1 MFMFNLNNWDLMWV
15 HPGGRQ
21 PGRAPQSVSWHF
33 IIWISAL
40 RLNKLCLETRPACLV
55 CAARGD
61 LWLPGDIFLVS
72 AHVTQLG
79 STTKI
84 LFSFTYFIAWQAYK
98 EAIKPPYYFMLH
110 DGLHWWLFSRV
121 FWINYDFKIVNYQPI
136 IIFSKSCVITGFLS
150 PACAASLSALR
161 GRSVLSFSEDLD

>member
-1 MFMFNLNNWDLMWV
+1 MGPPRRSAQGKSM
-15 HPGGRQ
+15 
-21 PGRAPQSVSWHF
+21 SWHF

-84 LFSFTYFIAWQAYK
+84 CFCTYLISWQEKRVTTTSFLLIVVQLLYDRLF
-98 EAIKPPYYFMLH
+98 
-110 DGLHWWLFSRV
+110 WWLFSRV
-121 FWINYDFKIVNYQPI
+121 CWINYNFKIVNYQPI
-136 IIFSKSCVITGFLS
+136 IIFLKSCVITNFLS
-150 PACAASLSALR
+150 PACAASLSAWA
-161 GRSVLSFSEDLD
+161 GSFSEGLD